1 MATFCKKKKIRKI
14 FTAHNLEDQVE
25 TFFIRL
31 SRGSGLHGLSSM
43 RLNTKIRPNLYLVRP
58 LLSVKK
64 KQLISI
70 SKLIFGK
77 FFEDPSNKDN
87 KYLRTRVRNLRN
99 ILEKSGINYDRIT
112 QSINNLASS
121 RDTLDL
127 FLSDSYKILV
137 KKKNNKIHLKFN
149 DFNSLNS
156 EMKIRFFKKAIKDL
170 TGSYYTQR
178 TKKIVNLIWR
188 IEANKNHKDSLGKC
202 VILRK
207 KGHITLQKVKI

>member
-1 MATFCKKKKIRKI
+1 
-14 FTAHNLEDQVE
+14 
-25 TFFIRL
+25 
-31 SRGSGLHGLSSM
+31 M

-121 RDTLDL
+121 QIVLDKY
-127 FLSDSYKILV
+127 FEKITKGKI
-137 KKKNNKIHLKFN
+137 KKTKNKVLIN
-149 DFNSLNS
+149 FNS
-156 EMKIRFFKKAIKDL
+156 FKKYEEEIQIRVINNSIKFL
-170 TGSYYTQR
+170 KGNYYNSR
-178 TKKIVNLIWR
+178 
-188 IEANKNHKDSLGKC
+188 SP
-202 VILRK
+202 
-207 KGHITLQKVKI
+207 ITNIIRCCI

>member
-1 MATFCKKKKIRKI
+1 
-14 FTAHNLEDQVE
+14 
-25 TFFIRL
+25 
-31 SRGSGLHGLSSM
+31 M
-43 RLNTKIRPNLYLVRP
+43 RLNTKIRPNLYLIRP

-137 KKKNNKIHLKFN
+137 KKKI
-149 DFNSLNS
+149 
-156 EMKIRFFKKAIKDL
+156 IK
-170 TGSYYTQR
+170 Y
-178 TKKIVNLIWR
+178 I
-188 IEANKNHKDSLGKC
+188 
-202 VILRK
+202 
-207 KGHITLQKVKI
+207 